1 MGPLDLSARLAVAAA
16 LGAALGFEREMRRHP
31 AGARTHALVAVGAA
45 LFTVAGAYGFGD
57 TGRAGDP
64 SRVAAQVVSGIGF
77 LGAGAILRQGLSV
90 RGLNTAAT
98 LWLSA
103 ALGVAVGAGMFLA
116 AFVAASVTLVVLVG
130 VRLVSRWVVHQGRH
144 LLLIEYERGH
154 GTLGPLLRELE
165 HCHGTV
171 SHLHLEDDGDGPGIR
186 RAELEVVC
194 RDDQLFSRFVHEI
207 AIRPEVVSVSCQDS
221 SG

>member
-1 MGPLDLSARLAVAAA
+1 MEALDLVARLAAAA
-16 LGAALGFEREMRRHP
+16 VLGAALGLEREMRRHP

-64 SRVAAQVVSGIGF
+64 SRIAAQVVSGIGF

-116 AFVAASVTLVVLVG
+116 AAVAVGVTLVVLVG
-130 VRLVSRWVVHQGRH
+130 VRLVSRRVMHPGRH

-165 HCHGTV
+165 RCHGTV
-171 SHLHLEDDGDGPGIR
+171 SQLHLEDDLDGPGIR

-194 RDDQLFSRFVHEI
+194 RDDHLFSEFVGRI
-207 AIRPEVVSVSCQDS
+207 ASRPEVVSVSRQDT